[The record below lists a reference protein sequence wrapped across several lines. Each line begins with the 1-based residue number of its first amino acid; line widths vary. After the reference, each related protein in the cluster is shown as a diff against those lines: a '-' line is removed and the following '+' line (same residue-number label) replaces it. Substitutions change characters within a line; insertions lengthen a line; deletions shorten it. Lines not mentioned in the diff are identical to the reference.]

1 MLKKKFGM
9 ITSLAVAG
17 SVLLAGCGDEET
29 PLEEGAEEEVVEE
42 GAEEEVVEEEAAE
55 FPEFVSILTGGTTG
69 TYYPLGGAMA
79 AIIEEAT
86 GVNVTAESSQASAA
100 NVAALADGDAEMA
113 FVQTDIAYYA
123 SEGLMM
129 FEETGAV
136 EDIAAMGV
144 LYPETIQLVTTA
156 DSGITSFDDLE
167 GKSISIGA
175 PGSGT
180 AANAEQLLEV
190 HGLTLD
196 DIEAQNLDFGESQES
211 LQAGQID
218 AAFIT
223 SGTPTGAVESL
234 NAVADVVIVPVEADM
249 AEALIEQYPYYANDV
264 VPAGTYGL
272 TEEVPTVSVMAM
284 MVVSEE
290 LSADFVYE
298 ATKAIYENTDEITHA
313 KAALIN
319 AETALDGVG
328 IDVHPGAQLYFDE
341 VLGE

>member
-1 MLKKKFGM
+1 MLKKKFGLV
-9 ITSLAVAG
+9 TSLALAG
-17 SVLLAGCGDEET
+17 SVLLSGCGEEEE
-29 PLEEGAEEEVVEE
+29 PLEGEAGEATAEY
-42 GAEEEVVEEEAAE
+42 
-55 FPEFVSILTGGTTG
+55 PEFVSILTGGTTG

-79 AIIEEAT
+79 TIIEDAT

-100 NVAALADGDAEMA
+100 NVAALADGNAEMA

-123 SEGLMM
+123 TQGEEM
-129 FEETGAV
+129 FAESGPV
-136 EDIAAMGV
+136 ENISAMGV

-180 AANAEQLLEV
+180 AANATQLLEI
-190 HGLTLD
+190 HGISLD

-234 NAVADVVIVPVEADM
+234 NAVADVVIVPVEEAK
-249 AEALIEQYPYYANDV
+249 AEELIEKYPYYAKDV

-272 TEEVPTVSVMAM
+272 EEEVPTVSVMAM
-284 MVVSEE
+284 LIAQNDLSE
-290 LSADFVYE
+290 DFVYE

-313 KAALIN
+313 KGALIK

-328 IDVHPGAQLYFDE
+328 IDVHPGAQRYFDE
-341 VLGE
+341 VLGEEAAE